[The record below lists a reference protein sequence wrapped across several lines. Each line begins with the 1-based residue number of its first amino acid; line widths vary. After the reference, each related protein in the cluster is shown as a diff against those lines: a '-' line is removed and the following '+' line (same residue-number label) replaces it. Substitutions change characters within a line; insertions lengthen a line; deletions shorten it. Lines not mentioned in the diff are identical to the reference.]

1 MKTKSWLLT
10 GAAVGL
16 MALAAAAPAEAA
28 SKKST
33 AAAQAAEI
41 EALKE
46 QVRLLTQR
54 LDAQEAAQQQT
65 QATAVQAQATAQ
77 EAKAAQESAAQDI
90 ENIPSQ
96 VNMAVAAI
104 PKPKKT
110 WAEDTKVSGRM
121 YFDLSNVE
129 AKNNGTKTTPS
140 GTGFDI
146 KRFYVGIDHKFND
159 TWSANVTTD
168 FQYSSA
174 ISATEVYIK
183 KAYLE
188 AKVNP
193 YLTVDF
199 GSTDL
204 PWVPYAEGIYGYRHI
219 ENTLID
225 RTKFGTSAD
234 WGVHAKGTLP
244 GGIVSYQVSVINGAG
259 YKAPLRSKGMDV
271 EGRVSAKLDKIN
283 LAIGGYSGKLGK
295 DTQGATT
302 YHTANR
308 FDALAAYVDPKFR
321 VGVEYFAAEDW
332 SNVATVASDKS
343 DGYSL
348 FGSYNFTDKISA
360 FGRYD
365 YVKPNKDTAS
375 NKKDSYFNIG
385 VQYEP
390 TKIVDLALVYKR
402 DQVEHGTLSTSNG
415 TIGGS
420 NKGTYDE
427 IGLFGQLRW

>member
-16 MALAAAAPAEAA
+16 LAVGAAAPAQAA
-28 SKKST
+28 SKSS
-33 AAAQAAEI
+33 QAAEI
-41 EALKE
+41 QALKE
-46 QVRLLTQR
+46 QLRILTER
-54 LDAQEAAQQQT
+54 LDAQEAAQKD
-65 QATAVQAQATAQ
+65 VQAQAAQAAATAQ
-77 EAKAAQESAAQDI
+77 EVKEAQASADSEI
-90 ENIPSQ
+90 ENIPNQ
-96 VNMAVAAI
+96 VNMAIAAI
-104 PKPKKT
+104 PKPKKS
-110 WAEDTKVSGRM
+110 WAEDTKISGRM
-121 YFDLSNVE
+121 YYDLTNIENKS
-129 AKNNGTKTTPS
+129 NGTKKTPS

-159 TWSANVTTD
+159 TFSANITTD

-174 ISATEVYIK
+174 IGATELYIK
-183 KAYLE
+183 KAYLDM
-188 AKVNP
+188 KVNDQ
-193 YLTVDF
+193 LDVRF

-219 ENTLID
+219 ENTLTD

-234 WGVHAKGTLP
+234 WGVHASGKLP
-244 GGIVSYQVSVINGAG
+244 GGVFSYAVAVVNGAG
-259 YKAPLRSKGMDV
+259 YKSPLRGKGMDV
-271 EGRVSAKLDKIN
+271 EARVSAKIDKIN
-283 LAIGGYSGKLGK
+283 LAIGGYTGKLGK

-308 FDALAAYVDPKFR
+308 FNALAAYVDPKFR
-321 VGVEYFAAEDW
+321 VGVEYFSAEDW
-332 SNVATVASDKS
+332 ANVATVASDKS

-365 YVKPNKDTAS
+365 HVKPNKDTAS
-375 NKKDSYFNIG
+375 SKKDDYFNIG
-385 VQYEP
+385 VQYSP
-390 TKIVDLALVYKR
+390 TKIVDFALVYKR
-402 DQVEHGTLSTSNG
+402 DEIENGTLSTSNG